1 VYLEASSPAR
11 PVLAKIEQ
19 KNRRFSPDLVVAPV
33 GSTVTFPNLD
43 TIFHNVFSLSK
54 PKSFDLGN
62 YRKGETRTVT
72 FTQPGLVFVYCRLH
86 PNMAATIVVTPG
98 KWYAKPDDLGHFR
111 VERYPA
117 RALHGCCVAQV
128 GWLLPPERRSRRGAH
143 ARVEFLVPLDENGA
157 QLRAGSK

>member
-1 VYLEASSPAR
+1 SAR
-11 PVLAKIEQ
+11 LVLAKIEQ
-19 KNRRFSPDLVVAPV
+19 RDRRFSPDLVIVSV

-62 YRKGETRTVT
+62 YRKGETRTAT

-98 KWYAKPDDLGHFR
+98 KWYAKPDDLGHFVLSGIPPGR
-111 VERYPA
+111 YTAVVWHKSAGFFRQSVEVEEGRT
-117 RALHGCCVAQV
+117 
-128 GWLLPPERRSRRGAH
+128 
-143 ARVEFLVPLDENGA
+143 ARVEFLVPLDEYGA